1 MKPFPHADDL
11 SFAKH
16 LADIAAEVTL
26 DQFGPRLPIHV
37 KSDSTPVTQVDT
49 AAEVAVRQ
57 AVAAQFPGDGV
68 LGEEGGSHPGQNG
81 RTWVI
86 DPIDGTRL
94 FAEGIPL
101 WTTLICLRI
110 DGKPSVAVAD
120 APALNE
126 RYHATLRG
134 GAFRNDQRIHASS
147 VSELD
152 SAFVLHAAIEEFAR
166 GSGVD
171 ALQRVIARARASQ
184 GIGDAWAHLLVAR
197 GAADVLVE
205 QGPCFEWDW
214 AATSL
219 IVSEAG
225 GALTRLEGGSPTSG
239 CNLLVSNGELDT
251 QVRNALY
258 ADGHAPD
265 ERSGPSS

>member
-1 MKPFPHADDL
+1 MKPIPHADDL

-16 LADIAAEVTL
+16 LADIAAKVTL
-26 DQFGPRLPIHV
+26 DQFGSRLPV
-37 KSDSTPVTQVDT
+37 RLKSDSTPVTSVDT
-49 AAEVAVRQ
+49 AAELAVRE
-57 AVAAQFPGDGV
+57 ALATHLPDDGI
-68 LGEEGGSHPGQNG
+68 LGEEGGPRPGQNG

-86 DPIDGTRL
+86 DPIDGTSM

-101 WTTLICLRI
+101 WTTLICLRT
-110 DGKPSVAVAD
+110 DGQPTVAVAD

-134 GAFRNDQRIHASS
+134 GAFRNDRRIHASS
-147 VSELD
+147 VSGLE
-152 SAFVLHAAIEEFAR
+152 SAFVLHAAIEEFSR
-166 GSGVD
+166 GTGVE
-171 ALQRVIARARASQ
+171 ALQRVITVARASR

-219 IVSEAG
+219 IVTEAG
-225 GALTRLEGGSPTSG
+225 GALTRLEGGRPTPG
-239 CNLLVSNGELDT
+239 CNLLVTNGVLDV

-258 ADGHAPD
+258 ADEHAPD
-265 ERSGPSS
+265 